1 MDAIRTRMLQL
12 AQKGYQCSQILVILG
27 LEVKGEENP
36 ELIKAAG
43 GLAWGCGE
51 GSCTCGALTAGCCIL
66 SLFAGK
72 GTESEKWSQDF
83 DKMTRDLVRWFW
95 GKYGFNLQGID
106 CMAIRE
112 AGTPEKAQ
120 YLCWQIIEDVYF
132 KVIALLTDGG
142 LYLHPEGSYA
152 S

>member
-1 MDAIRTRMLQL
+1 MDAVRTRMLQL

-36 ELIKAAG
+36 SLIKAVG

-51 GSCTCGALTAGCCIL
+51 GSCTCGSLTGGCCLL

-72 GTESEKWSQDF
+72 GSESEKWSPEFEQMM
-83 DKMTRDLVRWFW
+83 KELVRWFW
-95 GKYGFNLQGID
+95 KKYGFNLQGID

-112 AGTPEKAQ
+112 AGSAQ
-120 YLCWQIIEDVYF
+120 AQQLCWQIIEDVYF
-132 KVIALLTDGG
+132 KVMAILAASG
-142 LYLHPEGSYA
+142 LYLKTEGSYA